1 MYSVPICYFS
11 PQTCVRVCVC
21 VYMHMYSE
29 HLWECVCMLTQSY
42 PSLLRSHGLYV
53 AQQAPLFIGFSRQEY
68 WSGLPIPSS
77 GDLPNPGMKPES
89 SVAPT
94 LAGGFFTTEAPG
106 KPLGMCIQ
114 FLMPLNYS
122 PQVVVYRYV
131 QNMEN
136 PEAMFPMIPF
146 SRTSWIYQKGL
157 STGI

>member
-1 MYSVPICYFS
+1 MRV
-11 PQTCVRVCVC
+11 CVCVCVC
-21 VYMHMYSE
+21 VYMHVYSE
-29 HLWECVCMLTQSY
+29 HVWECMCML
-42 PSLLRSHGLYV
+42 SHSVISKSFEIPWAV
-53 AQQAPLFIGFSRQEY
+53 AQQDPLFIGFSRQEY

-131 QNMEN
+131 QNMDN